1 MFYSNKSYMELPA
14 EEKIDLI
21 VSHLSP
27 AYIEFRKEKTRIF
40 FFFLLTLRKKNIIKM
55 ELAI

>member
-1 MFYSNKSYMELPA
+1 MELPA
-14 EEKIDLI
+14 EEKIYLI

-27 AYIEFRKEKTRIF
+27 AYIEFWKEKTRII
-40 FFFLLTLRKKNIIKM
+40 FLFLLILTLRKKNIIKM

>member
-1 MFYSNKSYMELPA
+1 MELPA
-14 EEKIDLI
+14 KEKIYLI

-40 FFFLLTLRKKNIIKM
+40 FFFINIKKKECIKM

>member
-1 MFYSNKSYMELPA
+1 MELPA
-14 EEKIDLI
+14 EEKIYLI

-27 AYIEFRKEKTRIF
+27 AYIEFWKETTTTRIIF
-40 FFFLLTLRKKNIIKM
+40 FFLLILTLRKKNIIKI

>member
-1 MFYSNKSYMELPA
+1 MELLA
-14 EEKIDLI
+14 EEKIYLI

-27 AYIEFRKEKTRIF
+27 AHIEFEKEKTRIF
-40 FFFLLTLRKKNIIKM
+40 FFFLLLLTLRKKNIIKM